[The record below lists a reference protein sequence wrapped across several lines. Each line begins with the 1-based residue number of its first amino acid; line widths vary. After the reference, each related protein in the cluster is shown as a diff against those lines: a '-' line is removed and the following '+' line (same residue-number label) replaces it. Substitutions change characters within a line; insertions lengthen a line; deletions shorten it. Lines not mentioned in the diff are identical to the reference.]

1 MEFDDAFAVR
11 APIEEVWAAL
21 LDVERVAPC
30 MPGAQVLDQIGDDA
44 YAVAIRVKV
53 GPITMRYRGEVEIAE
68 RDAGLHRAL
77 LRARAREARGQGTAN
92 ATIEMR
98 LAEDGGDTTAGALHT
113 DLQMSGRAAA
123 MGRGVIQ
130 DVAARLVATF
140 ATNLAAMLET
150 EPAEPAAHAAPA
162 TQAKPDEPDAQAEPP
177 ASAEPTAPA
186 ASAGPAAGPSP
197 PRPPPPTP
205 TPDAL
210 PLGDLAA
217 GVVAGRLRD
226 PRALAG
232 TVGAIAAVF
241 LLLGW
246 LLGRRSRG

>member
-30 MPGAQVLDQIGDDA
+30 MPGAEVLERVGDDA

-53 GPITMRYRGEVEIAE
+53 GPIAMRYRGEVEIAE

-77 LRARAREARGQGTAN
+77 LRARAREARGQGTAA

-98 LAEDGGDTTAGALHT
+98 LAADGGDTTAGALHT

-123 MGRGVIQ
+123 MGRGIIQ

-140 ATNLAAMLET
+140 AANLATMLE
-150 EPAEPAAHAAPA
+150 AEPA
-162 TQAKPDEPDAQAEPP
+162 TTGEPRAESP
-177 ASAEPTAPA
+177 EPVEPA
-186 ASAGPAAGPSP
+186 AP
-197 PRPPPPTP
+197 PRPPPPAAGAP
-205 TPDAL
+205 PPRPAPAPQLADADAL

-217 GVVAGRLRD
+217 SVVAGRLRD
-226 PRALAG
+226 PRALAAA
-232 TVGAIAAVF
+232 VAAIAVASLV
-241 LLLGW
+241 LGW
-246 LLGRRSRG
+246 LLGRRSRA